1 MAVLCI
7 DGVVC
12 VLTVVTGL
20 YSRDNVHTPIYLTP
34 TQAIITVVIGSLMT
48 WLIWS
53 FLSVNWMWLSIGLMA
68 ISFINLARLV
78 LQALVERRIRPDNGY
93 GDIMTIAYGVA
104 YTVFYLKY
112 VS

>member
-1 MAVLCI
+1 MWQYYALMAL
-7 DGVVC
+7 C
-12 VLTVVTGL
+12 VLAVITGV
-20 YSRDNVHTPIYLTP
+20 YSRDKVHTSTYLTP
-34 TQAIITVVIGSLMT
+34 TQAIMTVVIGSLMT

-68 ISFINLARLV
+68 IAFLNLSRLV
-78 LQALVERRIRPDNGY
+78 LRALVDRRTIPDNGY
-93 GDIMTIAYGVA
+93 GTLLAIAYGVA